1 MHRQLD
7 HDRAGTLRRAQTD
20 AERILWQYLR
30 NRQLRGMKFRRQQ
43 PVGRYTVDFIC
54 QEARLIVEAD
64 GGHHNEDSAAA
75 RDVERT
81 RFLEQAGYCVLRFW
95 NNEVQQNIEGVL
107 VVIEQQLITPHPNP
121 LPQGERG

>member
-1 MHRQLD
+1 
-7 HDRAGTLRRAQTD
+7 
-20 AERILWQYLR
+20 
-30 NRQLRGMKFRRQQ
+30 MKFRRQQ

-121 LPQGERG
+121 LPQGERGRKGPGCGKQIVAEDPSGNPIEIFPPA